1 MHTATTRVFAAAGV
15 AAPFLWAASVLYFG
29 AAHPEYDPVNQFIS
43 ELAERGSSTE
53 LPMRLIGF
61 AAPGVLIVTFGVFLL
76 SRPIPTA
83 VAALII
89 IHGLGRIVAGAF
101 PCDHGCPMSGGTL
114 SQSVHNVSAM
124 VNGLTLPAA
133 ALLCGINRLTRR
145 LSPSFAWYS
154 LASAVLGLLFLSLMF
169 ASRDTRHNVGM
180 YQRLSLGTMSL
191 WLAVL
196 AVFLWPSRRQIPV
209 PSEPEAARSI

>member
-1 MHTATTRVFAAAGV
+1 M
-15 AAPFLWAASVLYFG
+15 
-29 AAHPEYDPVNQFIS
+29 
-43 ELAERGSSTE
+43 
-53 LPMRLIGF
+53 
-61 AAPGVLIVTFGVFLL
+61 
-76 SRPIPTA
+76 
-83 VAALII
+83 
-89 IHGLGRIVAGAF
+89 
-101 PCDHGCPMSGGTL
+101 
-114 SQSVHNVSAM
+114 
-124 VNGLTLPAA
+124 
-133 ALLCGINRLTRR
+133 NRA
-145 LSPSFAWYS
+145 SFAWYS